1 MLEDRT
7 KVVLIRPPY
16 SYEIYKSTYKNRY
29 KVANK
34 WVSAP
39 LPIMYFGAAVLDVGA
54 DVRMIDGETDH
65 LGCTSSGSSGLDGA
79 GCSVTNFEEG
89 HDTGGDSSSRKRFL
103 SSTKIGKI

>member
-29 KVANK
+29 KVADK

-39 LPIMYFGAAVLDVGA
+39 LPIMYLGAAVVDVGA
-54 DVRMIDGETDH
+54 DVRMIDGEVDN
-65 LGCTSSGSSGLDGA
+65 LSL
-79 GCSVTNFEEG
+79 EELVEQAIALNPDIVG
-89 HDTGGDSSSRKRFL
+89 ITG
-103 SSTKIGKI
+103 TTPE

>member
-1 MLEDRT
+1 MLEDRA

-39 LPIMYFGAAVLDVGA
+39 LPIMYLGAAVLDVGA
-54 DVRMIDGETDH
+54 DVRMIDPEDPHVRSTPGTALLYHFGTRIVESH
-65 LGCTSSGSSGLDGA
+65 KRHRA
-79 GCSVTNFEEG
+79 RG
-89 HDTGGDSSSRKRFL
+89 HPRG
-103 SSTKIGKI
+103 